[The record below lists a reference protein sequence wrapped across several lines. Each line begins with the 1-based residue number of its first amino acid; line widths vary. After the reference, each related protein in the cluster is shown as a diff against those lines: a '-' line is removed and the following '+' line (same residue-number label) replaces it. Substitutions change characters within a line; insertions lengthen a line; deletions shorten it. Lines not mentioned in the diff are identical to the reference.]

1 MPEITVDVPIRQ
13 LASMINRLSRKEL
26 ETLSLLLTKKGAELL
41 ERNRDLEAGRVE
53 YLSEDEAFDV

>member
-1 MPEITVDVPIRQ
+1 MPEMTVDVPIKQ

-26 ETLSLLLTKKGAELL
+26 ETLSLFLTKKGSELL
-41 ERNRDLEAGRVE
+41 ERNRDLESKSVE